1 MTMFEMRAY
10 HLFSLKHFNFESI
23 SEKIKNEFPNKFM
36 DDYIELNKNNFLF
49 MDKLYKFEDDDFYG
63 SHTITLDPSD
73 TKISSL
79 KNSVGDRFV
88 FNYDFGDGWQVN
100 LVLKKFEREEVSLS
114 TLPKVNE
121 FKFRTI

>member
-1 MTMFEMRAY
+1 M
-10 HLFSLKHFNFESI
+10 
-23 SEKIKNEFPNKFM
+23 
-36 DDYIELNKNNFLF
+36 
-49 MDKLYKFEDDDFYG
+49 
-63 SHTITLDPSD
+63 
-73 TKISSL
+73 

-100 LVLKKFEREEVSLS
+100 LVLKNFEREEVSLS